1 MQGDVLPGSG
11 VTGPGETQ
19 AGVTGPGETQAGVTG
34 PGETQAG
41 VTGAGSADD
50 PVPSWVGAAA
60 AGDAAAWGRLVDRY
74 AGLVWS
80 VCRAHRLA
88 AEDAADVAQL
98 TWLRLL
104 ENLGR
109 IREPQRLAGWL
120 ATTCRR
126 ECLAFLQRSR
136 SATPVEGEHLDR
148 LLGGGAAAD
157 LPVLAADQEA
167 TLWLAFHRLSEWCQR
182 VLQAL
187 IIDADDGPPSYRGVA
202 AELGVPVGSLG
213 PTRARCLRQ
222 LRKLL
227 DNSGI

>member
-1 MQGDVLPGSG
+1 MMQGDVLPGSG
-11 VTGPGETQ
+11 LAGAGETQ
-19 AGVTGPGETQAGVTG
+19 PGA
-34 PGETQAG
+34 A
-41 VTGAGSADD
+41 GAGSADD
-50 PVPSWVGAAA
+50 PVPGWVRAAA
-60 AGDAAAWGRLVDRY
+60 AGDATAWGWLVDRY
-74 AGLVWS
+74 SGLVWS

-104 ENLGR
+104 ENLDR

-136 SATPVEGEHLDR
+136 SATPVEGEHMDR
-148 LLGGGAAAD
+148 LLGGGPAAD
-157 LPVLAADQEA
+157 LPVLAADQQA
-167 TLWLAFHRLSEWCQR
+167 TLWLAFHQLSEWCQR
-182 VLQAL
+182 VLRAL
-187 IIDADDGPPSYRGVA
+187 IVDADAGPPSYLGVA

-227 DNSGI
+227 DKVGI